1 MHLALIAPCSTSSA
15 SNAGAHMITAGI
27 RWLLRR
33 AVPGVR
39 FSLVEMLRDAP
50 DQWAAAAQTAD
61 AFVLC
66 GNPRFSTSADAWW
79 EDGIWQRIADAAAV
93 RGARVIDAWGGACLA
108 LPEPGM
114 VLDVPASARHLVGF
128 RRIAERVGPR
138 MRASGMRAIARDD
151 VAQACYEA
159 LGVPSV
165 RLPCSSWWAQREHG
179 VQIRS
184 WADDGRQNSIIL
196 LRLDGHEGAAEALR
210 ILPAR
215 IATLPGA
222 RGRDL
227 PTRIIA
233 TCVQDYAWA
242 REQGLDDVQL
252 ITDPPS
258 LLRVYALSNV
268 VVSLRIHASIPA
280 ASLGAS
286 VCTLA
291 VDTRARICDPFGLPH
306 QPLADLFNPDA
317 PLRADFAVPP
327 ALEPVVAHLQEHL
340 TA

>member
-1 MHLALIAPCSTSSA
+1 MHLALIAPCGTSCA

-33 AVPGVR
+33 DIPGVR
-39 FSLVEMLRDAP
+39 FSMIEMLHDAP

-93 RGARVIDAWGGACLA
+93 RGARVIDAWGGACLP
-108 LPEPGM
+108 LPEDGAE
-114 VLDVPASARHLVGF
+114 LDVAAAAAQLVAVP
-128 RRIAERVGPR
+128 RIAERVGPL
-138 MRASGMRAIARDD
+138 MRACGVRAIARDD
-151 VAQACYEA
+151 VAQACYQA

-165 RLPCSSWWAQREHG
+165 PLPCSSWWAQREHG
-179 VQIRS
+179 VHIRS
-184 WADDGRQNSIIL
+184 WADDARQNSVIL
-196 LRLDGHEGAAEALR
+196 LRLDGHEGAADALR
-210 ILPAR
+210 TLPAR
-215 IATLPGA
+215 IAAMPRA
-222 RGRDL
+222 RDL
-227 PTRIIA
+227 PTQIIA
-233 TCVQDYAWA
+233 TRVQDYAWA

-258 LLRVYALSNV
+258 LLRVYALSNL

-327 ALEPVVAHLQEHL
+327 ALEPVVAHLQEYL